1 MACYNQEHPVDQRK
15 LLGIHPHS
23 YCRPLLTGLTGANR
37 FDIQTDIPATLALRL
52 RHRELHAALLT
63 PIDYARDSS
72 DYLIVPDVSVSSQL
86 PNNAITIHFRKG
98 IRTVSTLAVN
108 PSSSSEIILAT
119 IILAEE
125 FAITPT
131 IIPAA
136 GSLDSLLIR
145 ADAALL
151 VGDDSLRVASG
162 DLRTIDLVEAWY
174 EMTDLPYVHGI
185 WCGRES
191 DLNAEDIRAL
201 QEGARA
207 GKAASGEDAEAP
219 LTAFEFTGTA
229 ESTEGLREFLRYAY
243 FHGILPDVP
252 DLHFYGDAQ
261 SDGADDENLFL
272 N

>member
-1 MACYNQEHPVDQRK
+1 VACYNQEHPVDQRK